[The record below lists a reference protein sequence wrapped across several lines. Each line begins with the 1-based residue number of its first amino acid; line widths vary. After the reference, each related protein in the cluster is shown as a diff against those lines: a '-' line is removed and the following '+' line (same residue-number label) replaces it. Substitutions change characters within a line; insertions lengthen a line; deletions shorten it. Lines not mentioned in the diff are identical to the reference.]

1 MSIILVN
8 RNPKAGYSI
17 YRCFAEFKNYINVKE
32 LFLPEYRISIKNI
45 IRNINYIKKNT
56 NKDDII
62 HVTGD
67 VHYVLLGLKHRNTVL
82 TIHDT
87 VLLDNRKRK
96 DLKWLLY
103 YFLWFYLPCKI
114 AKKVVCISEE
124 TDRRLKGYVKCKTV
138 VIPDPVSS
146 SFTRFVKVF
155 NYDCPRIL
163 HIGTGWN
170 KNLDNVIKALSGM
183 NVNLVI
189 VGNISN
195 TIEKLL
201 KTSNISFEVKIELSD
216 SEIIEEYNKCDIVSF
231 PSIYEGFGLP
241 ILEGQTVGRIVVTS
255 TIEPHA
261 TVAGKNGAIFVNP
274 NDIESLKKGFLSAIQ
289 NKSIREDIIQN
300 GYANIK
306 KYSIGSIVDCYKNIY
321 AEVDK

>member
-96 DLKWLLY
+96 DLKWFFY
-103 YFLWFYLPCKI
+103 YLLWFYFPCKI

-124 TDRRLKGYVKCKTV
+124 TKRCLEKYVKCESI
-138 VIPDPVSS
+138 VISDPVSS
-146 SFTRFVKVF
+146 TFKKNEKIFTK
-155 NYDCPRIL
+155 DCPYIL

-183 NVNLVI
+183 NVSLVI
-189 VGNISN
+189 VGNISSN
-195 TIEKLL
+195 IEVLL
-201 KTSNISFEVKIELSD
+201 KTAKINYEVKVGLSD

-255 TIEPHA
+255 QIEPHM
-261 TVAGKNGAIFVNP
+261 TVAGKKGAIFVNP
-274 NDIESLKKGFLSAIQ
+274 NNVESIREGFLIAIQ
-289 NKSIREDIIQN
+289 NPPIRDEIIKN
-300 GYANIK
+300 GYENIK
-306 KYSIGSIVDCYKNIY
+306 KYNIESITNCYKIIY
-321 AEVDK
+321 EEVSK